1 MPFKQANTW
10 RERGLQIQE
19 IKDKCNSIIENLN
32 LNESDVRI
40 QGMIHVRGLGNTLA
54 AIPIKLQQNAENPNN
69 ISAILSLLGLA
80 SIDDLRTILE
90 DFNANSKIGFITSVQ
105 FVLENCIVRI
115 IEAIPGVDPKFS
127 FSQNADIIIEQSEIP
142 QAAHKLDLMLLPA
155 WIRNTLHANGIHNRS
170 NRTFVVDGESY
181 IFEKGQRIAC
191 GKWSHLFH
199 AIFHSLAIYEEIF
212 TSDRIRAIERI
223 QSI

>member
-1 MPFKQANTW
+1 MPFRQANTW

-40 QGMIHVRGLGNTLA
+40 QGMIHVRGLCNTLA

-69 ISAILSLLGLA
+69 ISAILSLLGLS
-80 SIDDLRTILE
+80 SIDDLSIILE

-105 FVLENCIVRI
+105 FALENCIVRI
-115 IEAIPGVDPKFS
+115 IEAIPGVDPQFS

-170 NRTFVVDGESY
+170 NRTIVVDGESY
-181 IFEKGQRIAC
+181 IFERGQRIA
-191 GKWSHLFH
+191 GGTWSHLFH
-199 AIFHSLAIYEEIF
+199 AISHSLVVVEEIF
-212 TSDRIRAIERI
+212 ISDRIRAIERI